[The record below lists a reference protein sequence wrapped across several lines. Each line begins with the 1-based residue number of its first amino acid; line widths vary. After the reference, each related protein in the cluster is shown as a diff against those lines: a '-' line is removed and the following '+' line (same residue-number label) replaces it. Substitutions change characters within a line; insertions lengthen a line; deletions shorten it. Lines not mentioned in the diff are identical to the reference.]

1 MSDNK
6 EKDKELIAY
15 IAEKLREHELPYK
28 QGAWENFSSGQ
39 KKPLRAVLW
48 PYASV
53 AAVLLLV
60 AGLYWFRTPAIHGP
74 ETANATAE
82 TAFAPGQPAGAPEQ
96 PGTVTSGSVE
106 PVAAA
111 KRQKDSDVRPAVGV
125 ITRTPPAIVESASFA
140 STPEPVADTSAPVS
154 DQAPS
159 VIAIAEEQPVIP
171 QETGQPAVSDE
182 DRFLQLLRR
191 EQQIA
196 GQSTSSSGHS
206 RAAMKKWDVGLVLA
220 PAANEQQMQLSGG
233 VSFAYRLTDRISVGS
248 GVSIAQLG
256 VERAPVLAG
265 GMPPQASSPGPQ
277 GPQASPSFE
286 SAVEGVK
293 NMAPADRLVENK
305 VLESVRTQVVGL
317 DIPLDFR
324 FHIHP
329 RFYASAGASF
339 FAVLN
344 EERTNNYTKQM
355 SRMADVADKFGQSSM
370 QPVVETQHVSE
381 AAGDQP
387 LSSSGYNGFINLSVG
402 HRLPLSRRFG
412 ISLEPFYKLPVGRL
426 AGQDVNLSYGGM
438 RVTAGF

>member
-6 EKDKELIAY
+6 EKDRELIAY

-28 QGAWENFSSGQ
+28 QGAWEKFSSGQ
-39 KKPLRAVLW
+39 KKPLWAVLW

-60 AGLYWFRTPAIHGP
+60 AGLYWLRTPAVHRP
-74 ETANATAE
+74 ETANATRE
-82 TAFAPGQPAGAPEQ
+82 TAFAPGQPEDSPEQ
-96 PGTVTSGSVE
+96 PGTVTSGSVV
-106 PVAAA
+106 PVADA
-111 KRQKDSDVRPAVGV
+111 KRQKDPDARPAVRI
-125 ITRTPPAIVESASFA
+125 ITRTSPAVMESASFT
-140 STPEPVADTSAPVS
+140 STPETVADTSAPVA

-159 VIAIAEEQPVIP
+159 VIAMAEEQPAVIAEERPVVP
-171 QETGQPAVSDE
+171 QETGQPAVSEE

-196 GQSTSSSGHS
+196 GQPTGSSGHHH
-206 RAAMKKWDVGLVLA
+206 AAVKKWDVGLVLA

-265 GMPPQASSPGPQ
+265 GAP
-277 GPQASPSFE
+277 PQASPSGPQGVQGPQGTQVLPPSFE
-286 SAVEGVK
+286 SAK
-293 NMAPADRLVENK
+293 NMTPADRLVENK
-305 VLESVRTQVVGL
+305 VLESVRTEVVGL

-344 EERTNNYTKQM
+344 EERTNTYSKQV
-355 SRMADVADKFGQSSM
+355 SRMADVADRFGQSSV

-387 LSSSGYNGFINLSVG
+387 L
-402 HRLPLSRRFG
+402 RP
-412 ISLEPFYKLPVGRL
+412 
-426 AGQDVNLSYGGM
+426 
-438 RVTAGF
+438 